1 MVSGLEIEAHHIKKP
16 PVKIYV
22 HTYTQTNL
30 TKNNDKLKSKW
41 FVLQRSCLRIWLVA
55 TSSTSTVC
63 TLLFHKS
70 CWDVDRLVQTAT
82 AQPFFIFI
90 NHPSNSEWQD
100 NIVSAVWWGSSPTHP
115 STHCMSEWA
124 FETACVL
131 SMFISTYDW
140 TDGFF
145 FFSVPMP
152 DISPSTPP
160 ICRTR
165 HSHPAEHSRCFFNS
179 LAPGSSCSAGQALP
193 VKGLVVM
200 GGPCAHSPLFVFY
213 VIISPAHL
221 PRPAPSK

>member
-1 MVSGLEIEAHHIKKP
+1 MASGVERKAHHTKKP

-22 HTYTQTNL
+22 HTHTNQLNKKQWQTQKQVVCAPTQL
-30 TKNNDKLKSKW
+30 P
-41 FVLQRSCLRIWLVA
+41 WLVA
-55 TSSTSTVC
+55 TSNTSTVC

-70 CWDVDRLVQTAT
+70 CCDIDRLVQTAT

-100 NIVSAVWWGSSPTHP
+100 NIFSAVWWGSPPTP
-115 STHCMSEWA
+115 PNSHCMSEWA
-124 FETACVL
+124 FLRLRVYL
-131 SMFISTYDW
+131 SCSYPRMTGLMAFLL
-140 TDGFF
+140 FL
-145 FFSVPMP
+145 VPMP

-165 HSHPAEHSRCFFNS
+165 HSRPAEHSRCFFNS

-193 VKGLVVM
+193 VKGLVVT
-200 GGPCAHSPLFVFY
+200 GGPCAHSLLFVFY
-213 VIISPAHL
+213 VIISLAHL